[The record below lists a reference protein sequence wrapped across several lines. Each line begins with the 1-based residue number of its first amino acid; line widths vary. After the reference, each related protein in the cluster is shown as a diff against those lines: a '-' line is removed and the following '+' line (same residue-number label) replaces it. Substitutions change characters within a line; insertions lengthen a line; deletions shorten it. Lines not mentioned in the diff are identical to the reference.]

1 MRLTSSLLAPF
12 RHARKLTKSEFTE
25 DRVNNGS
32 LTILALDPSQNRF
45 VEWIT
50 LAGLPATKSKGGTSC
65 NDWSKS
71 PNRTGLTPTLVTT
84 DPAPTVLPRPTHT
97 SKNSRTATN
106 PNVILDIY
114 LLSSL
119 GAFQTTPHGG
129 VHWVSCPVQAN
140 IRTEQ
145 CILPDHDELC
155 VEDEKIE
162 IPLADFEV

>member
-1 MRLTSSLLAPF
+1 MENSGRVASDKIKRRNILQRLVQV
-12 RHARKLTKSEFTE
+12 SE
-25 DRVNNGS
+25 S
-32 LTILALDPSQNRF
+32 H
-45 VEWIT
+45 WIE
-50 LAGLPATKSKGGTSC
+50 
-65 NDWSKS
+65 
-71 PNRTGLTPTLVTT
+71 TPTLVTT

-114 LLSSL
+114 LLFSL